1 MYLEKSDYTRIDSKL
16 LELLLTEDENE
27 ILSAANKIAMDTI
40 KTKVGV
46 LYNITGEL
54 EKTADARNGY
64 ILSLAM
70 SIGLFEI
77 YQRIDSEDIPKK
89 VIKNYDD
96 AMDTLDDISK
106 GKSPLDLP
114 AKGSESDGTPGGDDT
129 VGTVGKGLRRIGS
142 LPRRTHTI

>member
-1 MYLEKSDYTRIDSKL
+1 MYLEKADYTRIDSGL
-16 LELLLTEDENE
+16 LQLLLTQDENE
-27 ILSAANKIAMDTI
+27 ILSAANKIAIDTI

-46 LYNITGEL
+46 LYNITAEL

-114 AKGSESDGTPGGDDT
+114 AKGSENDGTPGSDDV

-142 LPRRTHTI
+142 LPRRTHSI